1 MRTVKEL
8 SEYFAQTEHPQLQEL
23 IDIVF
28 LVEITAHSEYPLY
41 LKEVENLREL
51 LKKIIDWNADNQ
63 KNAEEIA
70 QEYKG
75 KIEELSKEKRQTL
88 ETVRLKEKENFLKK
102 LLPIGVAA
110 GAGFT
115 VGVIGKKILEK
126 IVKKNKGAE

>member
-1 MRTVKEL
+1 M
-8 SEYFAQTEHPQLQEL
+8 P
-23 IDIVF
+23 
-28 LVEITAHSEYPLY
+28 PLLPDWY
-41 LKEVENLREL
+41 AASARE
-51 LKKIIDWNADNQ
+51 KKPE